1 MTHINTT
8 DDRFIIEPEVSE
20 LIPKLI
26 SHMTEVYDAVE
37 DNELDDST
45 IILSCGL
52 FVDTVELLLNC
63 LARYE
68 DLNVEEMFEFIEARR
83 HHKHFMSNTKQ

>member
-8 DDRFIIEPEVSE
+8 DDRFITNPHVSE
-20 LIPKLI
+20 LLPNLI
-26 SHMTEVYDAVE
+26 SHLTEVYDAVE
-37 DNELDDST
+37 DNELDESM
-45 IILSCGL
+45 ISVSCGL